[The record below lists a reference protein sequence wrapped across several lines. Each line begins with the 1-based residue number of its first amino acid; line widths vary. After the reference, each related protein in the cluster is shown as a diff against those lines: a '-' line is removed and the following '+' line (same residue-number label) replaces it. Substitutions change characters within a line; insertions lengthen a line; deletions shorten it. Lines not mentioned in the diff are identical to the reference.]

1 MDVVTTSYPKEIA
14 EAVAKV
20 MGADLY
26 VQKRGKNAFHGYK
39 YATVGDLL
47 DKLQPLMAEA
57 GLIVFQHECSADMLD
72 NGNVMVIRYQ
82 FTLAHT
88 SGAVWPEKP
97 VHTGMSACRNTKGGF
112 DDKAA
117 NKCHTAARK
126 YFLLGLFQ
134 VPTGEDYR
142 ESALDG
148 DADAQD
154 HAPPMRSQTNGAT
167 RTASA
172 PPPPAPRAV
181 NTAALPP
188 NPEESAEVTAARQR
202 IRMLI
207 DQYAHRIRTAPNAHA
222 LELVM
227 DDGRDDLAEIEAAG
241 EAGKLA
247 AVALRGKFMARR
259 AEFEEKAA

>member
-1 MDVVTTSYPKEIA
+1 MNEPIVVDLNAPISYPKEIA
-14 EAVAKV
+14 EAIAKV

-26 VQKRGKNAFHGYK
+26 VQKRGKNTFHGYK

-57 GLIVFQHECSADMLD
+57 GLVIFQHETGAEFMA
-72 NGNVMVIRYQ
+72 NGSVMAVHYQ

-97 VHTGMSACRNTKGGF
+97 MHTGMSACLNTKGGF

-142 ESALDG
+142 EPAHDG
-148 DADAQD
+148 DADGQD
-154 HAPPMRSQTNGAT
+154 HAPPPRTNGNTQPFPLDAESIDGDQLKELMDLADEVGADKA
-167 RTASA
+167 RFCKFLSVASFA
-172 PPPPAPRAV
+172 AIPSSQYQKAK
-181 NTAALPP
+181 AAL
-188 NPEESAEVTAARQR
+188 EAKRAA
-202 IRMLI
+202 
-207 DQYAHRIRTAPNAHA
+207 
-222 LELVM
+222 
-227 DDGRDDLAEIEAAG
+227 AAQ
-241 EAGKLA
+241 
-247 AVALRGKFMARR
+247 
-259 AEFEEKAA
+259 